1 MQRTWLLGMDSI
13 FQNEDQLPDVLKN
26 RTVIIYVHGHRT
38 RYLKATAT
46 LSHLSLRAPS
56 QAVIGF
62 LWPSHSRK
70 ESYVFA
76 RSKASTEAAHRLQ
89 NLIVALQR
97 LGNSI
102 HIVSHSM
109 GVRLTLH
116 ALSFPQSIMSSNED
130 QRSEKSAHCI
140 RPIESI
146 FMLGA
151 AIPSNAFLASNTDLE
166 NSWNP
171 EALLTN
177 QILNFYSI
185 RDHVL
190 SSAYQWA
197 EAFALYSVMSLFNK
211 DTKAM
216 GSVGMMKDSSD
227 FDGKIHNIDVS
238 HEVSTH
244 SVHAYLASPT
254 FQECLERH
262 LRGSG

>member
-1 MQRTWLLGMDSI
+1 LGTDSI
-13 FQNEDQLPDVLKN
+13 FLNEDHLPDILKN
-26 RTVIIYVHGHRT
+26 SQVIVYVHGHRT
-38 RYLKATAT
+38 RYLKATAA
-46 LSHLSLRAPS
+46 LSHLSLRAPG
-56 QAVIGF
+56 QTIIGF

-70 ESYVFA
+70 ESYVLA
-76 RSKASTEAAHRLQ
+76 RSKASTEAANRLRIF
-89 NLIVALQR
+89 LLALQR

-116 ALSFPQSIMSSNED
+116 ALSIPQSTINSTED
-130 QRSEKSAHCI
+130 QSSEQESRCI

-151 AIPSNAFLASNTDLE
+151 AIPSNAFLDSNTDLE
-166 NSWNP
+166 NSWNH
-171 EALLTN
+171 ETLLAN
-177 QILNFYSI
+177 QILNFYST

-216 GSVGMMKDSSD
+216 GSVGMIKDLNLNTEID
-227 FDGKIHNIDVS
+227 IRIHDIDVS
-238 HEVSTH
+238 HEVPTH

-254 FQECLERH
+254 FQEY
-262 LRGSG
+262 LRRQLGV